1 MVEELNADA
10 GVDDTPKPT
19 LMLTDLGPGFRD
31 GNYHS
36 VIAAKGLTR
45 FPPPEVKQAGG
56 SPDLLEH
63 ENAIKSINHH
73 LKNNPRFMFRIVQ
86 TEEEEQELKPWHESG
101 QNFMIR
107 LEQVVQ
113 FMNTNPEEQQKL
125 KNIFT
130 SFNKR
135 MNDCINKKGGHIGR

>member
-1 MVEELNADA
+1 MVEQLNADA
-10 GVDDTPKPT
+10 GVDDIPKPT

-31 GNYHS
+31 GSYHDL
-36 VIAAKGLTR
+36 IGAKGLTR

-63 ENAIKSINHH
+63 ENGIKSINHQ

-86 TEEEEQELKPWHESG
+86 TEEEDKPWHESG
-101 QNFMIR
+101 ENFMIR
-107 LEQVVQ
+107 LGQVIQ
-113 FMNTNPEEQQKL
+113 FMNTNPQEQQKL

-130 SFNKR
+130 SFNHR
-135 MNDCINKKGGHIGR
+135 MNLCIDKKGAHIGR